1 MTVPQ
6 SRHLSLIYPVLSCF
20 CLEEEVMPFLIL
32 WSFPEPDSSICIV
45 SFLFAVDSRLIL
57 CVSRARRR
65 GTSLIMKVTGRPAQN
80 DLHLPFISTWS
91 FWVLLITSVL
101 FFPVFDGEVPLH
113 PPGVGRALGSTRL
126 EHQWVPPACESR
138 SRTEH
143 RLCSLQKGHGGE
155 CLRGHTAPQDP
166 SVHPAAR
173 PRPGSVYS
181 VVKPHSF
188 GKSKWCVWG
197 KEHHPMKPGPAEA
210 FSLNEDGRGH
220 CCDDVGNSR
229 GVRYGALMASV
240 SGRRSGLW
248 SPWGFLE

>member
-1 MTVPQ
+1 MTVSQ

-113 PPGVGRALGSTRL
+113 PPGVGRALGST
-126 EHQWVPPACESR
+126 QES
-138 SRTEH
+138 SPTPQFKSIH
-143 RLCSLQKGHGGE
+143 SLA
-155 CLRGHTAPQDP
+155 L
-166 SVHPAAR
+166 SFL
-173 PRPGSVYS
+173 YS
-181 VVKPHSF
+181 PNLTSIHWQSNVS
-188 GKSKWCVWG
+188 
-197 KEHHPMKPGPAEA
+197 A
-210 FSLNEDGRGH
+210 F
-220 CCDDVGNSR
+220 
-229 GVRYGALMASV
+229 
-240 SGRRSGLW
+240 
-248 SPWGFLE
+248 